1 MKVGTNENSFPRY
14 SGILSDHFGRRPTMF
29 AIMLLK
35 SLSGLAAAYMNDF
48 TYWIAIR
55 QVNKKIH

>member
-1 MKVGTNENSFPRY
+1 MLRT
-14 SGILSDHFGRRPTMF
+14 GILSDHFGRRPTMF

-35 SLSGLAAAYMNDF
+35 SLSGLAAAYMDDF

-55 QVNKKIH
+55 QVNKKYIKRPW